1 MKYLMGVMM
10 VSLPSDRKNRY
21 MDKLDH
27 LVKYHRFLSRWLA
40 EPIGE
45 PAEEDNYFRNHF
57 SIYHSAQLLAEV
69 ISDVAAMI
77 VKDLGHIVGDN
88 YQNLEQLLNAGIIDR
103 DETRMMNELN
113 GLRNRIAHDY
123 NGIIDKLALES
134 IKKTKDVALAFNG
147 KVEKWLSK
155 H

>member
-1 MKYLMGVMM
+1 
-10 VSLPSDRKNRY
+10 

-134 IKKTKDVALAFNG
+134 IKKTKDVALAFYG